1 MRLSRILILGAAVA
15 LLQPAV
21 ALAHCDALDGPV
33 VQAARTALE
42 GRNVTPVLRWVLP
55 EREAEIRDAFDRT
68 LRVRSLGAEA
78 QKLADTWFFETLVR
92 VHRAGEGEPFTGL
105 KPAGETEPF
114 VALVD
119 ATLEQGSLT
128 DLMPKVNAHVA
139 RGVTER
145 FERARALKGHADD
158 SVEAARKYVAAY
170 VDYLHHVEGIH
181 RAAEGAGHGVARG
194 AGGHDQPR

>member
-33 VQAARTALE
+33 VQAARTGLE
-42 GRNVTPVLRWVLP
+42 RRDVTPVLRWVLP
-55 EREAEIRDAFDRT
+55 DREAEIRDAFDRT

-92 VHRAGEGEPFTGL
+92 VHRAGEGEPFNGL
-105 KPAGETEPF
+105 KPAGEIEPF
-114 VALVD
+114 IGLVD
-119 ATLEQGSLT
+119 ATLEHGSLT
-128 DLMPKVNAHVA
+128 GLMPKVNAHVT

-145 FERARALKGHADD
+145 FERARALKSHADD

-170 VDYLHHVEGIH
+170 VDYLHYVEGIH
-181 RAAEGAGHGVARG
+181 RAAEGTGHGVARS
-194 AGGHDQPR
+194 AEGHQQPR